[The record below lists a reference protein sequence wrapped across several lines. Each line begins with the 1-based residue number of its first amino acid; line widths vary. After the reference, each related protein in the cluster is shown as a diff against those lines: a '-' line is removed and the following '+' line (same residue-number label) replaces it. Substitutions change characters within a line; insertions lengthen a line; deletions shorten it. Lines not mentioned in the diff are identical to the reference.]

1 MSTLRNCLIALG
13 VFGLFH
19 AVAAASPIQVN
30 LAGGVDGYSYNTS
43 FTLSDPSQPIVISLP
58 LQEFMTSDGP
68 NGYYGSGNINSNLG
82 LTFSVGPVS
91 PPSMAAVSVAITGN
105 IQGGYSVISPGQPN
119 MSGSV
124 YGVGTNA
131 SLSLS
136 QGTTPADVP
145 PYLADLLKHPE
156 RVVVSGTMTGGP
168 LNLLQTTLTIGPPV
182 DPSAGVSVPEP
193 SMLLTFLTV
202 LTCLPIA
209 RRMRSSQSVDMGRA
223 APGDCSPVAPMG
235 PDLGGKLPSMSKPL
249 SLPKITRPSHS
260 SCVAERSSRIKIS
273 TAATSFPA
281 SPFPSAN
288 GSARPNER
296 PRDDS
301 PEPPRSCPASPPF

>member
-1 MSTLRNCLIALG
+1 MSTVRNCLIALV

-19 AVAAASPIQVN
+19 AMAAASPIQVN
-30 LAGGVDGYSYNTS
+30 LAGGVDGYPYNTS

-58 LQEFMTSDGP
+58 LQEFMASDGP

-145 PYLADLLKHPE
+145 PYLADLVKHPE

-168 LNLLQTTLTIGPPV
+168 LNLLQTTLTSGPPV

-209 RRMRSSQSVDMGRA
+209 RRVQSSQSVGHRPVRPGRLLTRGSHGSSSGGQVA
-223 APGDCSPVAPMG
+223 FDVTAPFAPQN
-235 PDLGGKLPSMSKPL
+235 
-249 SLPKITRPSHS
+249 HS
-260 SCVAERSSRIKIS
+260 SI
-273 TAATSFPA
+273 P
-281 SPFPSAN
+281 
-288 GSARPNER
+288 
-296 PRDDS
+296 
-301 PEPPRSCPASPPF
+301 